1 VNYRPSLRPGPLVGS
16 LFSEA
21 TKKHLCRLAGAHGH
35 GCSCAT
41 LGRLMSEAK
50 TLTRDLV
57 LLGARCGRGA
67 HRRRVRWEPCLSAA
81 VALALLAGCSRH
93 GKETEATLADAGASV
108 ASPAPSPSTALTAAS
123 ASAGGA
129 VLFGPKLAQEAQGRP
144 TGTPKAEDVLA
155 AISATGVALTSEAQ
169 HVASTIGAHFCIG
182 ATSPLGLRI
191 SACEYDTEAGA
202 AAGRDLS
209 AKAFAKIEHRDITLN
224 KKTSLTILQQPFT
237 PDSQSAHDKA
247 VAAFQKM

>member
-1 VNYRPSLRPGPLVGS
+1 
-16 LFSEA
+16 
-21 TKKHLCRLAGAHGH
+21 
-35 GCSCAT
+35 
-41 LGRLMSEAK
+41 MQEAK
-50 TLTRDLV
+50 TLERDSGPRRA
-57 LLGARCGRGA
+57 LGGRGA
-67 HRRRVRWEPCLSAA
+67 QRPRLRWQPALSGA
-81 VALALLAGCSRH
+81 VVLALLVGCSRH
-93 GKETEATLADAGASV
+93 GNETAVGIADAGASNAATPPV
-108 ASPAPSPSTALTAAS
+108 QSTALTAAS
-123 ASAGGA
+123 ASPGAA

-155 AISATGVALTSEAQ
+155 AISAAGVALTSEAQ

-182 ATSPLGLRI
+182 ATSPLGLRV

-247 VAAFQKM
+247 VAAFKKM